1 MSFSEITGME
11 GETITMQEIFRF
23 EQTGIG
29 SDGKVQGHFRIMGV
43 RPRFADRLEAMGV
56 RLPDGIFTPGVF
68 TP

>member
-1 MSFSEITGME
+1 
-11 GETITMQEIFRF
+11 
-23 EQTGIG
+23 
-29 SDGKVQGHFRIMGV
+29 MGV